1 MSITYLGKIDCRLS
15 RVKVQGVGLRTWL
28 KFEVI
33 VQGMR
38 HGFKTVG
45 FHTLRGPNK
54 DASKLWPLI

>member
-15 RVKVQGVGLRTWL
+15 RVKVQDVGLRTWL

-38 HGFKTVG
+38 HGFKNVG
-45 FHTLRGPNK
+45 FHTYGDPIKTPAYCGP
-54 DASKLWPLI
+54 